1 MQKPKIVIDNLPEES
16 FFEIYKDEDR
26 MLINHQIRNQNA
38 EKQFLERGIIEQSY
52 FEHVKFN
59 QSDFYRLELT
69 DSIFVGC
76 DFSNCKKVRF
86 WNAISSEY
94 NIHLVLEGIE
104 DQADNQLSQ
113 SFGISRQGYFFSKP
127 QLLSLPGD
135 K

>member
-59 QSDFYRLELT
+59 QSNF
-69 DSIFVGC
+69 
-76 DFSNCKKVRF
+76 
-86 WNAISSEY
+86 
-94 NIHLVLEGIE
+94 
-104 DQADNQLSQ
+104 LSM
-113 SFGISRQGYFFSKP
+113 
-127 QLLSLPGD
+127 
-135 K
+135 